1 MNRAQ
6 TVQTI
11 NDVLQRRGDRTIAS
25 LENELKQIGGEAH
38 AEEVAAFCTDIDA
51 YLDQKYLLRKS
62 YEKSGNKEYQYKIFD
77 PDAERPL
84 KIVNQQLFDRAAK
97 AGFPSGFFRESYF
110 DGVTFYCLP
119 DYTTFR
125 HSRFNNCTF
134 AVCRV
139 MHATLEEVSIY
150 SSEFHSCP
158 LENVSFYK
166 STLANTHF
174 YDCGLQD
181 VSFHDARLKSCNTMD
196 CTMGSVNYLNATLDG
211 CSFGRTDSYDIR
223 NLHTATI
230 TMGGAT
236 DEEVNH
242 NRMAVYAALRPESRD
257 RQPLPHKKRGTR

>member
-6 TVQTI
+6 TVRTI
-11 NDVLQRRGDRTIAS
+11 NDVLQERSERTIAS
-25 LENELKQIGGEAH
+25 LLDEVKSKLGESGADAS
-38 AEEVAAFCTDIDA
+38 AEIAADVKDF
-51 YLDQKYLLRKS
+51 LLQQSTLNRSYAKS
-62 YEKSGNKEYQYKIFD
+62 SNKEYQYKIFD

-119 DYTTFR
+119 DYATFR

-196 CTMGSVNYLNATLDG
+196 CTMGGVDYFNATLDG
-211 CSFGRTDSYDIR
+211 CSFGRVDAYAIR